1 MAKKP
6 KISTKGKVLFVNSER
21 PIYLGGLDS
30 SVVSFGIFIK
40 NYHHITNLSKSADYD
55 CNSTSSK
62 TECSITLSYL
72 ELRNGLEKIY
82 YSNLTIKEPENIVCH
97 GYRLSPP
104 STTTSENSI
113 IDVTKIIG
121 E

>member
-1 MAKKP
+1 MPKKP

-30 SVVSFGIFIK
+30 SVVSFGIFVTD
-40 NYHHITNLSKSADYD
+40 YHRIIITNLLKSADYD

-62 TECSITLSYL
+62 TECSITVPYP
-72 ELRNGLEKIY
+72 ELRTGVEKVY
-82 YSNLTIKEPENIVCH
+82 YSKLTIKEPENTVCH
-97 GYRLSPP
+97 GYSPP
-104 STTTSENSI
+104 STTSENSI
-113 IDVTKIIG
+113 IDATKIVG